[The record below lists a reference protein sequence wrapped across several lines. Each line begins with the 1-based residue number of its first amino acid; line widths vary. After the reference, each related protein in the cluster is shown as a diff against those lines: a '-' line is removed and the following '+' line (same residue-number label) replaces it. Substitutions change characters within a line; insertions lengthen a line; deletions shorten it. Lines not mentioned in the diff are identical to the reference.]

1 MPWLAD
7 GFTVLAPDLLGHG
20 ESAKPRGDYSLGAHA
35 SGIRDLILALG
46 YERGTFL
53 GHSLGGGVA
62 MQLAY
67 QFPELCERMVLVSSG
82 GLGPEVHILLRAAAL
97 PGAEWVL
104 PLIAG
109 PGARDAGRAVG
120 RLLSRLGI
128 RPSLDLT
135 EFARGYGS
143 LADAEARQAF
153 IHTLRAVV
161 DPAGQRVSAR
171 DRLYLAAEV
180 PSLVIWGERDRII
193 PMKHGR
199 RASEEMPGSRFIA
212 IPDAGHFP
220 QLDQPRR
227 FVEALV
233 EFMADTK
240 PSRPDVADL
249 RKRLLA
255 GAPAQQVKPE

>member
-1 MPWLAD
+1 
-7 GFTVLAPDLLGHG
+7 
-20 ESAKPRGDYSLGAHA
+20 
-35 SGIRDLILALG
+35 
-46 YERGTFL
+46 
-53 GHSLGGGVA
+53 

-67 QFPELCERMVLVSSG
+67 QFPERCERIALVSSG
-82 GLGPEVHILLRAAAL
+82 GLGPEVHLLLRAAAL

-104 PLIAG
+104 PLIAR
-109 PGARDAGRAVG
+109 PGTRDAGRAVG
-120 RLLSRLGI
+120 RLLSRLGV
-128 RPSLDLT
+128 RPTPDLT

-143 LADAEARQAF
+143 LADAGARQAF
-153 IHTLRAVV
+153 VHTLRAVI

-180 PSLVIWGERDRII
+180 PSLVIWGERDRVI
-193 PMKHGR
+193 PIQHGR
-199 RASEEMPGSRFIA
+199 MAHEEMPGSRFIV

-240 PSRPDVADL
+240 PSRLDAAGL

-255 GAPAQQVKPE
+255 GASAQDVKSERALRKAGRRQR